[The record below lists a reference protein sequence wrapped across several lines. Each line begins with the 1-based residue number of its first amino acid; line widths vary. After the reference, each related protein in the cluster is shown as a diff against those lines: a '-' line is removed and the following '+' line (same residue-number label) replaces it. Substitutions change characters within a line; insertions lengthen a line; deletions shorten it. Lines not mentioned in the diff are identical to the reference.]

1 MEGGSMKKPQWSSLN
16 NTHARGRGRELGKIE
31 CGLKRAKKHSY
42 FNEREEERES
52 LLSGTGNNK
61 TFDFAFPFS
70 LFPIAFLFF
79 TFHRMRLF
87 NLFSVYLFVYLYY
100 FYLV

>member
-1 MEGGSMKKPQWSSLN
+1 MKKPQWSSLN

-31 CGLKRAKKHSY
+31 CGLKRAKNTVTLTK
-42 FNEREEERES
+42 ERKRES

-70 LFPIAFLFF
+70 LFPTAFLFF

-87 NLFSVYLFVYLYY
+87 NLYSVYSFVYLYY
-100 FYLV
+100 FYLA